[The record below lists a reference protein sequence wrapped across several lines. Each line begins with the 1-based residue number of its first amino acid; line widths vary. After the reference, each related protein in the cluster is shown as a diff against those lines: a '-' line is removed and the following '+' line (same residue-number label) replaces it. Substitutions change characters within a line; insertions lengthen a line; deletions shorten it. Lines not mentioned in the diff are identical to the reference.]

1 MLRRRTLLTAA
12 SAAAFI
18 PAAPAIL
25 RAAESPGVTAT
36 EILIGNTIP
45 YSGAASAYGTIGKAI
60 SAMFQMAN
68 DQGGF
73 AGRKVKFL
81 SYDDGYSPPKTV
93 EQVRRLIEE
102 DNVAALFATL
112 GTPTN
117 SAIVRYV
124 NQKKVPHLFV
134 ATGADKWGD
143 YKEHPWTIGW
153 QPSYVTE
160 SQIYAKY
167 ILAQKPDAKIGILYQ
182 NDDFGKDYL
191 KGIRDIL
198 KDRYDSMVKVVSYE
212 VTDATIDSQ
221 LVTLQAAGIDVLMTI
236 ATPKFAAQS
245 IRKVAEMRWK
255 PLHVLTGVSVSV
267 GAVMIP
273 AGPENGIGIISS
285 AYLKDPTDPRW
296 DNDAGMKQW
305 RTFMEKY
312 YPGGDLKDLG
322 NVSAFGLA
330 YTMIATLKKCGND
343 LSRENMMNQAT
354 NLQNLEVPIALPGIK
369 INTSPT
375 NYHPMRQLQ
384 LMRWTGKTWDLFGDI
399 IEGTS
404 A

>member
-1 MLRRRTLLTAA
+1 MLHRRKLLTAA
-12 SAAAFI
+12 AAASFV
-18 PAAPAIL
+18 PAAPAIV
-25 RAAESPGVTAT
+25 RAAETPGVTAT
-36 EILIGNTIP
+36 EIRLGNTMP
-45 YSGAASAYGTIGKAI
+45 YSGQTSAYGTIGKAI
-60 SAMFQMAN
+60 EAKFRMAN

-73 AGRKVKFL
+73 AGRKVNFI

-93 EQVRRLIEE
+93 EQVRRLIEQ
-102 DNVAALFATL
+102 DKVAALFATL

-134 ATGADKWGD
+134 STGADKWGD

-160 SQIYAKY
+160 SQVYAKY

-191 KGIRDIL
+191 HGVRDVL
-198 KDRYDSMVKVVSYE
+198 KDGYDKRVTTASYE
-212 VTDATIDSQ
+212 STDATVESQ
-221 LVTLQAAGIDVLMTI
+221 LVTLQAAGVDVLMTI
-236 ATPKFAAQS
+236 ASPKFAAQS
-245 IRKVAEMRWK
+245 IRKVGGMNWK
-255 PLHVLTGVSVSV
+255 PLHLLTNVSASV

-273 AGPENGIGIISS
+273 AGPENGIGVISS
-285 AYLKDPTDPRW
+285 NYLKDPTDPRW
-296 DNDAGMKQW
+296 ANDAGMNEW
-305 RTFMEKY
+305 RVFMAKY
-312 YPGGDLKDLG
+312 YPEGDVKDLG
-322 NVSAFGLA
+322 NISGFGLTH
-330 YTMIATLKKCGND
+330 TMLAVLKQCGND
-343 LSRENMMNQAT
+343 FSQENLIKQAT
-354 NLQNLEVPIALPGIK
+354 NLHDLENPVLLPGIK

-375 NYHPMRQLQ
+375 NYRPIRQLQ

-399 IEGTS
+399 IAGAS

>member
-312 YPGGDLKDLG
+312 YPGGDLKDGG

-330 YTMIATLKKCGND
+330 YTMMAVLKKCGND
-343 LSRENMMNQAT
+343 MSRENMMKQAT